1 MVRYALVLFLFLPT
15 ILAAQTEPAM
25 PRDAK
30 IEALAAD
37 LHALA
42 RIVDVSKDLRDSRQ
56 ILLAIIDDD
65 IEKLREKRDDGTFR
79 WASLQREE
87 GGRVTDEKPIQKVQT
102 EKELNFITVSAP
114 NTYRVLVN
122 VPRKRSLVSAN
133 NRVFVRNV
141 IVDSTGFDGKTT
153 HHEIPVNVW
162 VNPGD
167 SYGVPLP
174 EIGKSVKAIVE
185 LGVESGN
192 KQAVANVAL
201 LQAKL
206 VDNPASPYF
215 PAVTRLLQIR
225 QYVKT
230 SDIPRGALK
239 TSLDEALMALP
250 GELEKRGA
258 ELAQAEQARKQMM
271 TTGMTTG
278 QILAGDATPD
288 VVKELGEI
296 QRLLSGTLEQ
306 QAEARKRLQALSDAL
321 SPNQVPQTPVR

>member
-1 MVRYALVLFLFLPT
+1 MIRYALVLSLFLPT
-15 ILAAQTEPAM
+15 ILAADT
-25 PRDAK
+25 R

-37 LHALA
+37 LHTLA
-42 RIVDVSKDLRDSRQ
+42 RVVDVSKDLRDSRP

-65 IEKLREKRDDGTFR
+65 VDKLREKRDDGTYR

-114 NTYRVLVN
+114 NAYRVLVN

-162 VNPGD
+162 VSPGD

-239 TSLDEALMALP
+239 TSIDEALLALP

-306 QAEARKRLQALSDAL
+306 QAEARKRLQTLIDAL
-321 SPNQVPQTPVR
+321 SPNQMQQTPVK